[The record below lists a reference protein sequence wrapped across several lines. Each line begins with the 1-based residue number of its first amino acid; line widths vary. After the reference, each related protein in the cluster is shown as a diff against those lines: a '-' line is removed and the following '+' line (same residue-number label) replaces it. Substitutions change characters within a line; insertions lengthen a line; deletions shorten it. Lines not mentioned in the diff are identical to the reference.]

1 MKKFHFSME
10 TVLRYKEQRL
20 DALRTE
26 HAAAIA
32 RVREQEAVVENLIK
46 CFDRVNREYRE
57 KKELGMTVAD
67 AMSYDIMLRAQEV
80 KIQNAE
86 KELKELRQVEEQ
98 KREEVIEAKT
108 EKATI
113 EKLREKKLA
122 AYHKQEQKMEE
133 QMIDEFVS
141 TMRVSS
147 RTH

>member
-32 RVREQEAVVENLIK
+32 RVREQEAVLEELVG
-46 CFDRVNREYRE
+46 CFNRVNREYRE
-57 KKELGMTVAD
+57 KKECGMTVAD

-80 KIQNAE
+80 KIRSAE
-86 KELKELRQVEEQ
+86 EELEVRRQEEER
-98 KREEVIEAKT
+98 KREQVIEAKT

-113 EKLREKKLA
+113 EKLKEKKLA
-122 AYHKQEQKMEE
+122 AYHKQEQKVEE

-147 RTH
+147 GAH

>member
-10 TVLRYKEQRL
+10 TVLRYKDQRL

-32 RVREQEAVVENLIK
+32 KVRDQEAVVENLVK

-57 KKELGMTVAD
+57 KKEHGMTVAD

-80 KIQNAE
+80 KIHNAE
-86 KELKELRQVEEQ
+86 NELEVFRQEEEK

-113 EKLREKKLA
+113 EKLKEKKLA
-122 AYHKQEQKMEE
+122 AYHKQEQKVEE
-133 QMIDEFVS
+133 QLIDEFVS

-147 RTH
+147 GTH

>member
-86 KELKELRQVEEQ
+86 KELKELRQAEEQ

>member
-32 RVREQEAVVENLIK
+32 RVREQEAVVDNLIK

-86 KELKELRQVEEQ
+86 KELIDLRHAEEQ

-147 RTH
+147 GTH